1 MRPRAV
7 PAPELGHVIPS
18 VKLAA
23 DRSGLV
29 RGGVQVQVEIR
40 WMVEHS
46 VDLVSAGMNAV
57 GNGVVISIE
66 MLVVEEINPMPTVVM
81 TRRVVEM
88 EGGHRPIEPVPGD
101 VVAHSLQ
108 FSVKIEAGDTSP
120 VMVSTIFQLVS
131 IKLYKELLMAV
142 VVGSGHLMR

>member
-1 MRPRAV
+1 M
-7 PAPELGHVIPS
+7 PAPELGRVIPS

-40 WMVEHS
+40 RMVEHS

-88 EGGHRPIEPVPGD
+88 EGGHRTIEPVPGD

-108 FSVKIEAGDTSP
+108 FSVKIEAGNTP
-120 VMVSTIFQLVS
+120 PIVVSTIFQLVS